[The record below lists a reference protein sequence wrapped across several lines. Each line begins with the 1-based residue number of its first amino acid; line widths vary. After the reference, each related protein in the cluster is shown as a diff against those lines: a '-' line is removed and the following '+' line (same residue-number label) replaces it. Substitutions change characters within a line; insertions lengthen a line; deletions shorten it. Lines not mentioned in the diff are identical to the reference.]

1 MPDSLDYPAPELLEP
16 PTQQSVAWRSSL
28 VLKWDYAGELAED
41 EFYHLHLERRPQTET
56 QPWWGD
62 YVFLK
67 DTEYVLGKD
76 FMAPFHYSSEHG
88 EAVVYWWV
96 KVVRKTGED
105 EDGKPV
111 GINLSMPSEERTLV
125 LEPKPEGR

>member
-1 MPDSLDYPAPELLEP
+1 VVLEWIP
-16 PTQQSVAWRSSL
+16 V
-28 VLKWDYAGELAED
+28 GELADD
-41 EFYHLHLERRPQTET
+41 EYYHLHLERRPQTAT

-67 DTEYVLGKD
+67 DTEYVLQGS
-76 FMAPFHYSSEHG
+76 FLAPFHYSSEHG
-88 EAVVYWWV
+88 QAVVYWWV

-105 EDGKPV
+105 DDGKPV
-111 GINLSMPSEERTLV
+111 GVDLSMPSEERTLI